1 MSTLAIAGL
10 HVRHGKTEAV
20 RGVDLMCETGQITAL
35 IGANGA
41 GKTTLLRAVSG
52 LVATSQGT
60 VSLDG
65 SVITGHSPHLI
76 ARAGIGHVQEG
87 RGIWPTL
94 TVDEHLRLGGW
105 GVDPATARDR
115 RAEVLQRL
123 PRLAERLEQR
133 AGSLSGGEQQMVA
146 IGRALMAG
154 PRVLLLDEPSMGL
167 APLIEDA
174 IFRMLASLR
183 EQGATLLLV
192 EQNASAALDIA
203 DAAYVLE
210 GGRITLH
217 GPAAMVAR
225 DPAVLRAYLGGV

>member
-1 MSTLAIAGL
+1 
-10 HVRHGKTEAV
+10 
-20 RGVDLMCETGQITAL
+20 
-35 IGANGA
+35 
-41 GKTTLLRAVSG
+41 
-52 LVATSQGT
+52 
-60 VSLDG
+60 
-65 SVITGHSPHLI
+65 
-76 ARAGIGHVQEG
+76 
-87 RGIWPTL
+87 
-94 TVDEHLRLGGW
+94 
-105 GVDPATARDR
+105 
-115 RAEVLQRL
+115 
-123 PRLAERLEQR
+123 
-133 AGSLSGGEQQMVA
+133 MVA

-183 EQGATLLLV
+183 DQGATLLLV

-217 GPAAMVAR
+217 GPAATVAR

>member
-20 RGVDLMCETGQITAL
+20 RGVDMVCESGRITAL

-52 LVATSQGT
+52 LVAATEGT
-60 VSLDG
+60 ITLDG
-65 SVITGHSPHLI
+65 TPIAGHSPHRI

-105 GVDPATARDR
+105 DVAPATARDR

-123 PRLAERLEQR
+123 PRLAERLGQR

-167 APLIEDA
+167 APLVEDA

-203 DAAYVLE
+203 DSAYVLD
-210 GGRITLH
+210 GGRITVH
-217 GPAAMVAR
+217 GPAAVVAR